1 MEYQVEKANQN
12 NSTAEKLKEKTTGK
26 INQCIPARFLPTIL

>member
-1 MEYQVEKANQN
+1 MEYQVEKANQ